1 MMPQEALYRD
11 VPVSRSIDH
20 QVYRLASRRGT
31 SGSQA
36 IIQILVPLRILLWR
50 MTRGGVQAYS
60 MPSAQRVYVEE
71 CEDLLGFEELKG
83 WNIP

>member
-1 MMPQEALYRD
+1 
-11 VPVSRSIDH
+11 
-20 QVYRLASRRGT
+20 
-31 SGSQA
+31 
-36 IIQILVPLRILLWR
+36 

-60 MPSAQRVYVEE
+60 MPSAQRVYVEK